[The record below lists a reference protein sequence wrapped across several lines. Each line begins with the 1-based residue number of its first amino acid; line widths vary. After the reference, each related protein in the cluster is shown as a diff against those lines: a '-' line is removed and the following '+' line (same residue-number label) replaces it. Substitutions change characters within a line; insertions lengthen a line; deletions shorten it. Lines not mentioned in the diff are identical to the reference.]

1 MSSGAQ
7 RFSSAGSAF
16 RMETNT
22 YAALTE
28 FVDMLLDAICVVDV
42 EGRYVFVSAAAERI
56 FGYTPEEL
64 IGRRM
69 IELVHPDDRERTLA
83 AASEIMGGQPN
94 LGFENRYVRK
104 DGRIVYIMWSARW
117 SQDHNLRIAV
127 ARDVTERRR
136 LESMRAALF
145 RISEAAHVASDL
157 QALFK
162 DIHGV
167 IGELL
172 PARNFFVALRDKY
185 SGLLNFP
192 YAVDDQDP
200 AHQLPMADAL
210 ATEVAGSGRTLLVT
224 PGNETQASGHG
235 APDYLRQKL
244 GEDGLCWLGAPLETQ
259 HGIIGALLVRSHA
272 DCPHYD
278 ERDKELLQF
287 VSTQVAAAIE
297 RKQLYDRLKSM
308 AQYDQLTQLPN
319 RMLLHE
325 RLQQALERAK
335 SNKGRMALLYL
346 DLDKFKQVND
356 TLGHA
361 AGDLLLQEVAH
372 RLKQCVRETDTV
384 ARIGGDEFVILLDRV
399 NNLEDSG
406 KVAEKICKTL
416 NVPMVLKGNDWQILP
431 SIGIANYPENAT
443 DLAQLFRHADEAMY
457 SAKKSGGNRF
467 QG

>member
-1 MSSGAQ
+1 
-7 RFSSAGSAF
+7 
-16 RMETNT
+16 METNT
-22 YAALTE
+22 YAALVG
-28 FVDMLLDAICVVDV
+28 FVDMLLDAICVVDAQ
-42 EGRYVFVSAAAERI
+42 GRFVFVSAASERI
-56 FGYTPEEL
+56 FGYLPHEL
-64 IGRRM
+64 IGRKM
-69 IELVHPDDRERTLA
+69 IDMVHPEDRERTLA
-83 AASEIMGGQPN
+83 AASEIMAGQPN
-94 LGFENRYVRK
+94 VGFENRYLRK
-104 DGRIVYIMWSARW
+104 DGRVVHIMWSARW
-117 SQDHNLRIAV
+117 SEVDHLRIAV
-127 ARDVTERRR
+127 ARDITERKRA
-136 LESMRAALF
+136 ESMRTALF

-157 QALFK
+157 PALFK
-162 DIHGV
+162 DIHRV
-167 IGELL
+167 IGDLL

-192 YAVDDQDP
+192 YHVDEHDP
-200 AHQLPMADAL
+200 SLTHPMAEAL
-210 ATEVAGSGRTLLVT
+210 ATEVVGTGRTMLVA
-224 PGNETQASGHG
+224 PASDCHATGH
-235 APDYLRQKL
+235 AVPQHLRQMQ
-244 GEDGLCWLGAPLETQ
+244 GNDGLSWLAVPLETQ
-259 HGIIGALLVRSHA
+259 HGIIGALLVRSHP
-272 DCPHYD
+272 DCPQYS

-319 RMLLHE
+319 RMLLQE
-325 RLQQALERAK
+325 RLLQSLERAK
-335 SNKGRMALLYL
+335 SSKGRLALLYL

-372 RLKQCVRETDTV
+372 RLKHCVRETDTV

-399 NNLEDSG
+399 NSAEDSR

-416 NVPMVLKGNDWQILP
+416 NVPMVLKGHEWQIQP

-443 DLAQLFRHADEAMY
+443 DLTQLFRHADEAMY

>member
-1 MSSGAQ
+1 
-7 RFSSAGSAF
+7 
-16 RMETNT
+16 METNT
-22 YAALTE
+22 YAALLG
-28 FVDMLLDAICVVDV
+28 FVDMLLDAICVVDAQ
-42 EGRYVFVSAAAERI
+42 GRFVFVSAASEQI
-56 FGYTPEEL
+56 FGYTPAEL
-64 IGRRM
+64 IGQPM

-83 AASEIMGGQPN
+83 AAGEIMAGRPN
-94 LGFENRYVRK
+94 SGFENRYVRK
-104 DGRIVYIMWSARW
+104 DGRVVHIMWSARW
-117 SQDHNLRIAV
+117 SADDGLRIAV
-127 ARDVTERRR
+127 ARDVTERKRS
-136 LESMRAALF
+136 EAMRSALL

-157 QALFK
+157 PALFRE
-162 DIHGV
+162 IHGA
-167 IGELL
+167 IGDLL
-172 PARNFFVALRDKY
+172 PAQNFYVALRDKY

-192 YAVDDQDP
+192 YYVDPDDP
-200 AHQLPMADAL
+200 LLQQPMANAL
-210 ATEVAGSGRTLLVT
+210 ASEVAGNGKTLLLARCCD
-224 PGNETQASGHG
+224 GEAIS
-235 APDYLRQKL
+235 APDHLLQLL
-244 GEDGLCWLGAPLETQ
+244 GDDDLSWLAVPLETQ
-259 HGIIGALLVRSHA
+259 HGNIGALLVKNHA
-272 DCPHYD
+272 GSAAYV

-325 RLQQALERAK
+325 RLQQSLARAK
-335 SNKGRMALLYL
+335 AGKGRLALLYL

-384 ARIGGDEFVILLDRV
+384 SRIGGDEFVVLLDRV
-399 NNLEDSG
+399 NTRDDAG
-406 KVAEKICKTL
+406 RVAEKICKAL
-416 NVPMVLKGNDWQILP
+416 NVPMVLKGHDWQILP

-457 SAKKSGGNRF
+457 CAKKSGGNRF

>member
-1 MSSGAQ
+1 
-7 RFSSAGSAF
+7 
-16 RMETNT
+16 METNT
-22 YAALTE
+22 YAALTG
-28 FVDMLLDAICVVDV
+28 FVDMLLDAICVVDAQ
-42 EGRYVFVSAAAERI
+42 GRYVFVSAAAEQI
-56 FGYTPEEL
+56 FGYLPQEL
-64 IGRRM
+64 IGRKM

-83 AASEIMGGQPN
+83 AAGAIMAGQPN

-104 DGRIVYIMWSARW
+104 DGRIVHIMWSARW
-117 SQDHNLRIAV
+117 SQDQKLRIAV
-127 ARDVTERRR
+127 ARDITERKRS
-136 LESMRAALF
+136 ESMRTALF

-157 QALFK
+157 SALFK

-167 IGELL
+167 IGDLL
-172 PARNFFVALRDKY
+172 PARNFFVALKDKY

-192 YAVDDQDP
+192 YHVDEQDP
-200 AHQLPMADAL
+200 SLQQPMADAL
-210 ATEVAGSGRTLLVT
+210 ATEVASSGKTLLLAA
-224 PGNETQASGHG
+224 GNEAGQGDDG
-235 APDYLRQKL
+235 VPGYLRQRM
-244 GEDGLCWLGAPLETQ
+244 GGDGFSWLGAPLETQ
-259 HGIIGALLVRSHA
+259 HGIIGALLVKSHT
-272 DCPHYD
+272 DCPPYE

-297 RKQLYDRLKSM
+297 RKKLYDRLKSM

-325 RLQQALERAK
+325 RLQQSLERAK
-335 SNKGRMALLYL
+335 NSKGRMALLYL

-399 NNLEDSG
+399 NSIEDSG

-416 NVPMVLKGNDWQILP
+416 NVPMVLKGHDWQILP

-443 DLAQLFRHADEAMY
+443 DLSQLFRHADEAMY

>member
-1 MSSGAQ
+1 
-7 RFSSAGSAF
+7 
-16 RMETNT
+16 METNT
-22 YAALTE
+22 YAALTG
-28 FVDMLLDAICVVDV
+28 FVDMLLDAICVVDAQ
-42 EGRYVFVSAAAERI
+42 GRYVFVSAASERI
-56 FGYTPEEL
+56 FGYLPQEL
-64 IGRRM
+64 IGRKM
-69 IELVHPDDRERTLA
+69 IELVHPDDRQRTLA
-83 AASEIMGGQPN
+83 AAGEIMAGQPN

-104 DGRIVYIMWSARW
+104 DGRIVHIMWSARW
-117 SQDHNLRIAV
+117 SQDQNLRIAV
-127 ARDVTERRR
+127 ARDITERKRS
-136 LESMRAALF
+136 ESMRTALF

-157 QALFK
+157 SALFK

-167 IGELL
+167 IGDLL
-172 PARNFFVALRDKY
+172 PAPNFFVALKDKY

-192 YAVDDQDP
+192 YHVDEQDP
-200 AHQLPMADAL
+200 ALQRPMADAL
-210 ATEVAGSGRTLLVT
+210 ATEVASSGKTLLLAAGSAAQQHADGV
-224 PGNETQASGHG
+224 PGYLKQAMGGDRYS
-235 APDYLRQKL
+235 
-244 GEDGLCWLGAPLETQ
+244 WLGAPLETQ
-259 HGIIGALLVRSHA
+259 HGIIGALLVKSHP
-272 DCPHYD
+272 DCPPYD

-325 RLQQALERAK
+325 RLQLSLERAK
-335 SNKGRMALLYL
+335 NSKGRMALLYL
-346 DLDKFKQVND
+346 DLDKFKRVND

-384 ARIGGDEFVILLDRV
+384 ARIGGDEFVILLDRI
-399 NNLEDSG
+399 NSIEDSG

-416 NVPMVLKGNDWQILP
+416 NVPMVLKGHEWQILP
-431 SIGIANYPENAT
+431 SIGIAIYPENAI

>member
-1 MSSGAQ
+1 
-7 RFSSAGSAF
+7 
-16 RMETNT
+16 
-22 YAALTE
+22 
-28 FVDMLLDAICVVDV
+28 VVDAQ
-42 EGRYVFVSAAAERI
+42 GQFVFVSAASERI
-56 FGYTPEEL
+56 FGYHPHEL
-64 IGRRM
+64 IGRKM
-69 IELVHPDDRERTLA
+69 IELVHPEDRELTLA
-83 AASEIMGGQPN
+83 AASEIMSGQPN
-94 LGFENRYVRK
+94 VGFENRYVRK
-104 DGRIVYIMWSARW
+104 DGRVVHIMWSARW
-117 SQDHNLRIAV
+117 SEADQLRIAV
-127 ARDVTERRR
+127 ARDITERKRS
-136 LESMRAALF
+136 ESMRTALF

-157 QALFK
+157 PALFK
-162 DIHGV
+162 EIHCV
-167 IGELL
+167 IGDLL
-172 PARNFFVALRDKY
+172 PARNFFVALLDKY

-192 YAVDDQDP
+192 YRVDELDP
-200 AHQLPMADAL
+200 TLAHPMADAL
-210 ATEVAGSGRTLLVT
+210 ATEIVGTGRTMLMAPVCDSHGSGHAV
-224 PGNETQASGHG
+224 
-235 APDYLRQKL
+235 PDYLRQMQ
-244 GEDGLCWLGAPLETQ
+244 GDDGLSWLAAPLETQ
-259 HGIIGALLVRSHA
+259 HGIIGALLVKSHP
-272 DCPHYD
+272 DCPQYS

-319 RMLLHE
+319 RMLLQE
-325 RLQQALERAK
+325 RLLQSLERAK
-335 SNKGRMALLYL
+335 TSKGRLALLYL

-399 NNLEDSG
+399 NSTEDSG

-416 NVPMVLKGNDWQILP
+416 NVPMVLKGHDWQILP

-467 QG
+467 EG